1 MVLKT
6 IDGQQIDLGSLYGK
20 QAVYLKFWATWCVPR
35 REQMP
40 HFERTFGS
48 AGPDLGVIAINGGFN
63 DFAQTDA
70 MSSFLR
76 GLPDT

>member
-1 MVLKT
+1 VVNGCFDASYETLKILSRELSFVL
-6 IDGQQIDLGSLYGK
+6 
-20 QAVYLKFWATWCVPR
+20 A
-35 REQMP
+35 
-40 HFERTFGS
+40 
-48 AGPDLGVIAINGGFN
+48 PDMAFNRGFN